1 MPDNRRAPD
10 AEEQARVM
18 QRAYNREY
26 RQRKKAKVNAE
37 YNKQAKQRHY
47 ARQFDLLLL
56 LQLEQ
61 AGLQEL
67 SEQMQ
72 AATGAKLDAL
82 VDRAQAELEQL
93 QRGGQ
98 A

>member
-1 MPDNRRAPD
+1 MPDNRRTPD

-47 ARQFDLLLL
+47 ASQFGLLL

>member
-1 MPDNRRAPD
+1 MPDNRSAPD

-56 LQLEQ
+56 QLEQ